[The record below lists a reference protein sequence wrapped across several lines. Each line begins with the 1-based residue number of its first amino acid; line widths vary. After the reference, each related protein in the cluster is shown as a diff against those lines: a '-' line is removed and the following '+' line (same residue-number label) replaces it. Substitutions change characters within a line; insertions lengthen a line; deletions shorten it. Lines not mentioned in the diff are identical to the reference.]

1 MAKSKNKALGEYF
14 IKRVR
19 LRVKNTEKII
29 KEVNVIVY
37 LRACKDLSAIASIT
51 GCFIHIANGLQ
62 TLQKIYFMLV
72 LV

>member
-51 GCFIHIANGLQ
+51 GCFIHIANRLQ
-62 TLQKIYFMLV
+62 TLKKKYISCLF
-72 LV
+72 